1 MVLSSGCVEEEE
13 RGGPVHRADDDA
25 GWAMAEEIQRQR
37 PDSLVLW
44 GCYSKH
50 YVAFPLFPVRRRA
63 VLAAFYP
70 DALVARMEEAERV
83 LRVEPDGGR

>member
-1 MVLSSGCVEEEE
+1 MALRSGCVEEEG

-37 PDSLVLW
+37 PGWLVLW

-50 YVAFPLFPVRRRA
+50 YVAFPLFSVRRRA
-63 VLAAFYP
+63 ILAAFYP
-70 DALVARMEEAERV
+70 DALLARMEEAERV
-83 LRVEPDGGR
+83 LRIEPDEG